1 MSGPKFKLATEG
13 QQQVAKYALV
23 GAAMGPWVVLMA
35 VHLAAVLIAAAVT
48 VAACLA
54 GSVLLPLFFG
64 DVVRSAGAGCSA
76 AYKAFVSANT
86 PAVAE
91 PEPLVKEFV

>member
-1 MSGPKFKLATEG
+1 MIGPKFKLATDTHRT
-13 QQQVAKYALV
+13 VAKYVLV
-23 GAAMGPWVVLMA
+23 GAAIGPWVVLMA

-48 VAACLA
+48 VAACLV

-76 AYKAFVSANT
+76 AYKAFVSAPT
-86 PAVAE
+86 PAVA
-91 PEPLVKEFV
+91 EPLVKEFV